1 MLGEGTL
8 ITPSTEVRTT
18 GREKF
23 CKLLVLCDGV
33 GPPAVDG
40 RVTGAATAGRC
51 WGRNLIEDAE
61 SCGPES
67 VDTRESEESL
77 RCELVDLEPP
87 VGERG
92 PGGGRKGGNRSLMI
106 AACFQWSLNGVALAC
121 RACDS
126 RCRTL
131 QGSMLASVSNISVIN
146 VGRRMNG
153 KTCARKDMYVG

>member
-40 RVTGAATAGRC
+40 RVAGAATAGRG
-51 WGRNLIEDAE
+51 WGRNLIEDAG
-61 SCGPES
+61 SCVPES
-67 VDTRESEESL
+67 VDTRDSEESL

-87 VGERG
+87 GERG
-92 PGGGRKGGNRSLMI
+92 PGGGRNGGKRSLMF
-106 AACFQWSLNGVALAC
+106 AACFQ
-121 RACDS
+121 
-126 RCRTL
+126 
-131 QGSMLASVSNISVIN
+131 
-146 VGRRMNG
+146 
-153 KTCARKDMYVG
+153 

>member
-23 CKLLVLCDGV
+23 CKLFVLCEGV

-40 RVTGAATAGRC
+40 RVAGAATAGRC

-61 SCGPES
+61 PCGPES
-67 VDTRESEESL
+67 VDTKDSEESL

-92 PGGGRKGGNRSLMI
+92 PGGGRRGGNRSLMI
-106 AACFQWSLNGVALAC
+106 AACFVFSEA
-121 RACDS
+121 
-126 RCRTL
+126 
-131 QGSMLASVSNISVIN
+131 
-146 VGRRMNG
+146 
-153 KTCARKDMYVG
+153 